1 MILKSF
7 LLEKNLSLVDSYK
20 SLLFYGE
27 NIGLKD
33 EFKSNLKKKFCN
45 FEQIFFDQ
53 DEIIKNEKLLSDQIN
68 NLSMFND
75 NKFIIINEVSDKLI
89 SKIDDIIET
98 QPDHIRLV
106 LFSQNLDKKSKIR
119 SSFEKS
125 KKAGIVPCYQDNHRT
140 LSEYIREKLRDYSG
154 VNQEIINI
162 LINNSGLDRKVL
174 FNEIEKIKALFQ
186 NKNIEEEK
194 ILNLLNEEN
203 NLNFDDLRDSCL
215 EGNGKELNKNLGI
228 ISLNNENIY
237 FCLNSLNQRVQ
248 KLSILI
254 KQNEKDKNI
263 DFALD
268 NLKPKVFWKD
278 KPVILRQAKKW
289 NYRKLEKAKEIIL
302 DTEVKMKTKMNNY
315 NSIILK
321 YLLIRIFSLANSTA

>member
-7 LLEKNLSLVDSYK
+7 LLEKNLSLIDNYK

-33 EFKSNLKKKFCN
+33 EFKSNLKKKFSN
-45 FEQIFFDQ
+45 FEQILFNQ

-98 QPDHIRLV
+98 QPDHIRLI
-106 LFSQNLDKKSKIR
+106 LFSQSLDKKSKIR

-125 KKAGIVPCYQDNHRT
+125 KKVGIVPCYQDNHRT
-140 LSEYIREKLRDYSG
+140 LSEYIREKLKDYSG
-154 VNQEIINI
+154 VNQEVINL

-174 FNEIEKIKALFQ
+174 FSEIEKIRALFQ
-186 NKNIEEEK
+186 NKKIEESK

-215 EGNGKELNKNLGI
+215 EGNDKKLNKNLGTI
-228 ISLNNENIY
+228 LLNNENIY
-237 FCLNSLNQRVQ
+237 FCLNNLNQRVQ
-248 KLSILI
+248 KLSMLI
-254 KQNEKDKNI
+254 NQNEKDMNI
-263 DFALD
+263 NFALD

-278 KPVILRQAKKW
+278 KPMILRQVKKW
-289 NYRKLEKAKEIIL
+289 DHQKLEKAKEIIL
-302 DTEVKMKTKMNNY
+302 ETEVKMKTKMNNY
-315 NSIILK
+315 NSIMLK
-321 YLLIRIFSLANSTA
+321 YLLIRIFRLANSTA